1 MDEKLLEIINSYKDV
16 NDYETVK
23 TEILKLGYNIS
34 GEGSG
39 RIVFKINDE
48 LVLKVA
54 KNDFGFQQN
63 CKEYTKYQEFKT
75 YPVINVTFDIF
86 NNGYCISAEYLTPLT
101 AEAFA
106 KIYWVSFNY
115 FKEFLKIDTKKLII
129 PKKCKQHTKD
139 LITNTNEFFRKSGL
153 NRKEILRPSQWGL
166 TPDNNAKI
174 IDYGK

>member
-34 GEGSG
+34 GEGAG

-63 CKEYTKYQEFKT
+63 CKEYTIYQEFKT
-75 YPVINVTFDIF
+75 CPVINVTFDIF

-101 AEAFA
+101 DEAFR

-115 FKEFLKIDTKKLII
+115 FKEFLKIDTKKRII
-129 PKKCKQHTKD
+129 PNKYKQRTKD

-174 IDYGK
+174 VDYGK